1 MTEHCARLAL
11 ARGSIPSPVCA
22 SSPEAAQCDA
32 NRSSPM
38 PLKLATLVL
47 LFAASAVPAAAQSG
61 CAGAIAQFR
70 AVIDNDVKVGH
81 LNKSVHNRIVPDLG
95 RVEAT
100 CRAGKDAEAT
110 RALATLKS
118 RFGYR

>member
-1 MTEHCARLAL
+1 MKRIPAL
-11 ARGSIPSPVCA
+11 AALLLILA
-22 SSPEAAQCDA
+22 S
-32 NRSSPM
+32 
-38 PLKLATLVL
+38 
-47 LFAASAVPAAAQSG
+47 PAAAQSG

-70 AVIDNDVKVGH
+70 AVIDADVKIGH

-100 CRAGKDAEAT
+100 CRAGRDAEAT
-110 RALATLKS
+110 RALAALKG

>member
-1 MTEHCARLAL
+1 MKQAITLAILL
-11 ARGSIPSPVCA
+11 A
-22 SSPEAAQCDA
+22 
-32 NRSSPM
+32 
-38 PLKLATLVL
+38 ATTT
-47 LFAASAVPAAAQSG
+47 PAAAQSG

-70 AVIDNDVKVGH
+70 AVIDNDVKIGH
-81 LNKSVHNRIVPDLG
+81 LNKSVHNRIAPDLG

-110 RALATLKS
+110 RALAALKS

>member
-1 MTEHCARLAL
+1 MA
-11 ARGSIPSPVCA
+11 
-22 SSPEAAQCDA
+22 
-32 NRSSPM
+32 PM
-38 PLKLATLVL
+38 SRKPAILVL
-47 LFAASAVPAAAQSG
+47 LLAAAASPAAAQSG

-81 LNKSVHNRIVPDLG
+81 LNKSVHSRIVPDLG
-95 RVEAT
+95 RVDAT
-100 CRAGKDAEAT
+100 CRAGQDAEAM

>member
-1 MTEHCARLAL
+1 MLTPGDPVPLFTEFSLAGQDAPANRGHFPMKRTAALAALFLAL
-11 ARGSIPSPVCA
+11 VS
-22 SSPEAAQCDA
+22 
-32 NRSSPM
+32 
-38 PLKLATLVL
+38 
-47 LFAASAVPAAAQSG
+47 PAAAQSG

-70 AVIDNDVKVGH
+70 AVIEADVKIGH
-81 LNKSVHNRIVPDLG
+81 LNKSVHSRIVPDLG

-110 RALATLKS
+110 RALAGLKS

>member
-1 MTEHCARLAL
+1 M
-11 ARGSIPSPVCA
+11 S
-22 SSPEAAQCDA
+22 
-32 NRSSPM
+32 
-38 PLKLATLVL
+38 LKRTTVL
-47 LFAASAVPAAAQSG
+47 LMLLAACTTSAAAQSG

-81 LNKSVHNRIVPDLG
+81 LNRSVHNRILPDLG
-95 RVEAT
+95 RLSET
-100 CRAGKDAEAT
+100 CRAGKDDEAM